1 MNRRTMIDDL
11 NKSLMS
17 TIANSELTDLAAS
30 GAEIAIDS
38 LLEDDSLLEQIPIIK
53 TLLGVSKAIVSVRDR
68 LFLEKIVGFLSEVSK
83 IPVEQ
88 RHAFLQNLSEAERDK
103 VAQYMILY
111 IERLDS
117 LEKPEMLGKVFSA
130 YLDERI
136 DQRAMLYF
144 CHYIDRVFILT
155 WKDFYEVLKD
165 YVECRDKGE
174 FSRKLIALD
183 DARDLETV
191 GFYVQILTPEPKLHE
206 DRKNYSL
213 GKIHAHLELS
223 DSGILFIQTVFGF
236 WKDLTEPSHIYAIKR
251 GLAVSIP
258 VKNV

>member
-1 MNRRTMIDDL
+1 MTDDL
-11 NKSLMS
+11 NKSLIS
-17 TIANSELTDLAAS
+17 TIGNSDLTDLAAS
-30 GAEIAIDS
+30 GAEIAVDS
-38 LLEDDSLLEQIPIIK
+38 LLEDDTLLQQIPIIK
-53 TLLGVSKAIVSVRDR
+53 TLLGISKAVASVRDR
-68 LFLEKIVGFLSEVSK
+68 LFLEKVIGFLSELSK
-83 IPVEQ
+83 IPVDK
-88 RHAFLQNLSEAERDK
+88 RRDFLNDLSEEERDK

-117 LEKPEMLGKVFSA
+117 LEKPEMLGKVFAA
-130 YLDERI
+130 YLEERI

-165 YVECRDKGE
+165 YVECGDKGE
-174 FSRKLIALD
+174 RSRKTIALD
-183 DARDLETV
+183 DARDLESV
-191 GFYVQILTPEPKLHE
+191 GFYVQVLTPEPKLHK
-206 DRKNYSL
+206 DRTSYSL

-223 DSGILFIQTVFGF
+223 DSGLLFIQTVFGF
-236 WKDLTEPSHIYAIKR
+236 WKDLTVPSHIFAIKR